1 MYPTIYLIIL
11 LSVQETP
18 KVLANQI
25 SVRACLGRPM
35 GMAEGRECLH
45 PTALRGILPAGVTY
59 GPLLSSRH
67 GPSP

>member
-25 SVRACLGRPM
+25 SVHMRLGQAK
-35 GMAEGRECLH
+35 GGNAF
-45 PTALRGILPAGVTY
+45 TALPEILLTEQPTGI
-59 GPLLSSRH
+59 S
-67 GPSP
+67 